1 MNYFFLL
8 LCIATNLFSS
18 LPLELQEKISHFVY
32 PQEGPSVIP
41 LKKHIDNY
49 EGLVFP
55 QTGSFVFVKL
65 MSSQSEDFEYLRS
78 LKKDTKVLPNIQLWF
93 NHNQFRIDD
102 DLKKVQ
108 NNFENSRQITQ
119 RSLVFFDKNDT
130 YVLLATQREDDF
142 KISIRPLMNAESII
156 INQHFCKSFYSPCLH
171 HDADAI
177 EYSFFGK
184 ENDDSVYLYRRKFI
198 YKFFKKFYTVNETK
212 IPVDP
217 SFSHVKKHEYIGKDT
232 FIFLMNNEL
241 FFMVDG
247 EELPFKKQSFSYFL
261 TLEKDGST
269 DSDLNT
275 KKIKF
280 EYNVISFAAC
290 QEERT
295 PNGRARFIAVLVT
308 GNLEK
313 KVLLIDVL
321 DPYSTAHL
329 IYSCNKY
336 LPYDRISFFGNVIS
350 LWVDDPEILEA
361 LEIRLPDTYIN
372 GCKKSQLCLD
382 AFQKR
387 SYQDNITSFEDLKKI
402 GSETQDNQN
411 NAYVNKLVSKSKYI
425 SSVELFSKAGFL
437 KSFKFFSFGVL
448 FICASIAVMM
458 KAKTLFLR

>member
-41 LKKHIDNY
+41 LEKHFYDY
-49 EGLVFP
+49 ERLVFP
-55 QTGSFVFVKL
+55 QTGSFVFVKS
-65 MSSQSEDFEYLRS
+65 MPGQSEDFEYLRS
-78 LKKDTKVLPNIQLWF
+78 LETGKEVLPNIQLWF
-93 NHNQFRIDD
+93 NSDRFRIDD
-102 DLKKVQ
+102 DLKQVSNTFGNDKG
-108 NNFENSRQITQ
+108 ITE
-119 RSLVFFDKNDT
+119 RSKVFFDKNDT
-130 YVLLATQREDDF
+130 HVLLATKRQDDF
-142 KISIRPLMNAESII
+142 KITIRPLTEAASKVMN
-156 INQHFCKSFYSPCLH
+156 QYFCKSFYSPCLH

-184 ENDDSVYLYRRKFI
+184 EDDDFCYLYRRKLN
-198 YKFFKKFYTVNETK
+198 YKFFKQFHTFNEK
-212 IPVDP
+212 RIRIDP
-217 SFSHVKKHEYIGKDT
+217 PFSEVKKHEYIGKDT
-232 FIFLMNNEL
+232 FIFLGNNEL